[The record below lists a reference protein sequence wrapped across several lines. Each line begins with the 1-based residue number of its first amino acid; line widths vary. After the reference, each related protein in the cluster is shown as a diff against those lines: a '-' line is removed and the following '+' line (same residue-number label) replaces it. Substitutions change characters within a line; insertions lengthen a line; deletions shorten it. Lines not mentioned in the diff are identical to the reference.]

1 MAKGKVRVEVEANT
15 TKAAKQLKA
24 FKQQAEKSTRAFG
37 NGLDGADVPTGFS
50 RVLDKLGKQM
60 DGFKS
65 ANAEGL
71 SSIQSLVPGLNSAEG
86 AMGKLGNVVTMMS
99 NPVTALAG
107 GFVALG
113 AAVNAGMQKMVD
125 LGAPAAAALGKV
137 TTELDLIDKN
147 IGGSRSMEGMAKELQ
162 KMSANGVNSFED
174 LGKAASLLN
183 VAFDGNTSKSME
195 LLRMFDDLAAA
206 TGMSAQD
213 WAGMA
218 AEVKLSGVSIK
229 DLTRLSN
236 RGIPIYQA
244 FADTL
249 GVTAEQAE
257 AMAKAGQIGV
267 EEWLAA
273 ATKLHERYK
282 GLSETMSSNTIEGA
296 QATFDAS
303 KGMKYQAAAESFND
317 ERIKYLNKASDE
329 MQRFAE
335 NPAWNELIGV
345 VGGLKGEFT
354 NFGDVMKEVGEGIL
368 TGLPIQVGR
377 MVADLDG
384 AVAEGVKARN
394 SQKVADVTRGVN
406 EAIGGQLSVGQI
418 EDLLQTMYKGRV
430 KYSEAGLSEDTWQR
444 MIAQVEKALEVAK
457 AAADA
462 KATQDDAAARA
473 ERARVATAKYGT
485 LDDKVKAMSGR
496 NYAPIMLSPDELAG
510 AVEQLK
516 KGLMDGAYEDV
527 KTAEDTLEALEKM
540 LKEYQSET
548 EAAARASERAEKE
561 LADTRKKA
569 ADEALKAK
577 IAVDNAQIAGKAKA
591 LKDVNEAQQDYN
603 KITKELADLQDDR
616 ALQLAEEEH
625 GIYRDKWR
633 DLNMASYDT
642 KEAKLLDA
650 QKEAAQKLADQKKAL
665 ETFDQ
670 RWESARSG
678 LNRFLNTAFN
688 GTALRVQG
696 TAAAG

>member
-99 NPVTALAG
+99 TPVTALAG

-147 IGGSRSMEGMAKELQ
+147 IGGSRSMDGMAKELQ

-267 EEWLAA
+267 EEWMAA
-273 ATKLHERYK
+273 VTKLHERYK

-303 KGMKYQAAAESFND
+303 KGMKYQAAAESYND

-384 AVAEGVKARN
+384 AVAEGVKARR

-462 KATQDDAAARA
+462 KAQQDDAAARA
-473 ERARVATAKYGT
+473 ERSRVAAAKYGT

-516 KGLMDGAYEDV
+516 KGLMDGAYADV
-527 KTAEDTLEALEKM
+527 KTAESTLQALEGL
-540 LKEYQSET
+540 LKEYEGQT
-548 EAAARASERAEKE
+548 AAAARAEKE
-561 LADTRKKA
+561 LADARKKA
-569 ADEALKAK
+569 ADEALNAK
-577 IAVDNAQIAGKAKA
+577 IAVDNAQIAGKAQA
-591 LKDVNEAQQDYN
+591 IKDVNVAQQDYN
-603 KITKELADLQDDR
+603 KITQELVDLQDAR
-616 ALQLAEEEH
+616 ALQLSEEEH
-625 GIYRDKWR
+625 GIYRQKWR
-633 DLNMASYDT
+633 DLGMASYDT

-670 RWESARSG
+670 RWDAARSS

>member
-1 MAKGKVRVEVEANT
+1 MNRT
-15 TKAAKQLKA
+15 LDQLG
-24 FKQQAEKSTRAFG
+24 R
-37 NGLDGADVPTGFS
+37 
-50 RVLDKLGKQM
+50 QM
-60 DGFKS
+60 DSFKS

-71 SSIQSLVPGLNSAEG
+71 ASIQSLVPGLNSAEG
-86 AMGKLGNVVTMMS
+86 AMSKLGNVTAMMS

-107 GFVALG
+107 GFAALG

-147 IGGSRSMEGMAKELQ
+147 IGGSRGMEGMAKELQ

-206 TGMSAQD
+206 TGMSTED
-213 WAGMA
+213 WASMA
-218 AEVKLSGVSIK
+218 SEVKLSGVSIK

-267 EEWLAA
+267 EEWTAA
-273 ATKLHERYK
+273 VTKLHERYK

-303 KGMKYQAAAESFND
+303 KGMKYQAAAEGYNE
-317 ERIKYLNKASDE
+317 ERIRYLNEASAE

-335 NPAWNELIGV
+335 NPAWNELIETAGGIQGV
-345 VGGLKGEFT
+345 FANMADEAKKFGE
-354 NFGDVMKEVGEGIL
+354 DVLI
-368 TGLPIQVGR
+368 GLPITIGR

-394 SQKVADVTRGVN
+394 SQKVAEVTRGVN

-418 EDLLQTMYKGRV
+418 EDLLKTMYKGRV

-457 AAADA
+457 AAAEKQGAIDA
-462 KATQDDAAARA
+462 EAARA
-473 ERARVATAKYGT
+473 ERARLATAKYGT
-485 LDDKVKAMSGR
+485 LEQKVAAVSGR
-496 NYAPIMLSPDELAG
+496 NYAPQILSADELAG
-510 AVEQLK
+510 AVEQMK
-516 KGLMDGAYEDV
+516 KGLMDGAYADV
-527 KTAEDTLEALEKM
+527 KTAEDTLKALEGL

-548 EAAARASERAEKE
+548 AAAARAEKE
-561 LADTRKKA
+561 LADARKKA
-569 ADEALKAK
+569 ADEALNAK
-577 IAVDNAQIAGKAKA
+577 MAESRAQVAARANAIR
-591 LKDVNEAQQDYN
+591 DVNVAQQNYD
-603 KITKELADLQDDR
+603 KITQELADLQEAR

-625 GIYRDKWR
+625 GIYRQKWR
-633 DLNMASYDT
+633 DLGMASYDT
-642 KEAKLLDA
+642 KEAKLLEA
-650 QKEAAQKLADQKKAL
+650 QKAAAQKLDQQKKAL

-670 RWESARSG
+670 RWESARNG
-678 LNRFLNTAFN
+678 LNRFINGAFN
-688 GTALRVQG
+688 GTALRVLG

>member
-15 TKAAKQLKA
+15 TKAAKQLEA
-24 FKQQAEKSTRAFG
+24 FKQQAEKASGSF
-37 NGLDGADVPTGFS
+37 DGANVKTGFS
-50 RVLDKLGKQM
+50 RTLDQLGRQM

-71 SSIQSLVPGLNSAEG
+71 SSLQSLVPGLNSAEG
-86 AMGKLGNVVTMMS
+86 AMSKLGNVTAMMS

-113 AAVNAGMQKMVD
+113 AAVNAGMQKMID

-147 IGGSRSMEGMAKELQ
+147 IGGSRSMDGMAKELQ

-206 TGMSAQD
+206 TGMSAQY

-218 AEVKLSGVSIK
+218 SEVKLSGVSIK

-267 EEWLAA
+267 EEWMAA
-273 ATKLHERYK
+273 VTKLHERYK

-303 KGMKYQAAAESFND
+303 KGMKYQAAAEGYNE
-317 ERIKYLNKASDE
+317 ERIRYLNDASE
-329 MQRFAE
+329 KMQRFAE
-335 NPAWNELIGV
+335 NPAWNELIET
-345 VGGLKGEFT
+345 VGGLKGEFS
-354 NFGDVMKEVGEGIL
+354 NMVDEAKKFGEGVLI
-368 TGLPIQVGR
+368 GLPITIGR
-377 MVADLDG
+377 LVADLDG

-394 SQKVADVTRGVN
+394 SQKVAEVTRGVN

-418 EDLLQTMYKGRV
+418 EDLLKTMRSGNVHYEGAV
-430 KYSEAGLSEDTWQR
+430 SEDQWQR
-444 MIAQVEKALEVAK
+444 MLAQVKDTLETAKASAEDK

-462 KATQDDAAARA
+462 EAAREARAAAA
-473 ERARVATAKYGT
+473 KAKYGT
-485 LDDKVKAMSGR
+485 LDERIAQVSGR
-496 NYAPIMLSPDELAG
+496 NYAPIILKPEELEGAIAQMKKSLMAG
-510 AVEQLK
+510 
-516 KGLMDGAYEDV
+516 DFEDV
-527 KTAEDTLEALEKM
+527 KTAEATLQTLEGL
-540 LKEYQSET
+540 LKEFEGQT
-548 EAAARASERAEKE
+548 AAAARAEKE
-561 LADTRKKA
+561 LADARKKA
-569 ADEALKAK
+569 ADEALNAK
-577 IAVDNAQIAGKAKA
+577 MAESRAQVAARADTIRS
-591 LKDVNEAQQDYN
+591 VNVAQQNYD
-603 KITKELADLQDDR
+603 KITKELADLQEDR

-625 GIYRDKWR
+625 GIYRQKWR
-633 DLNMASYDT
+633 DLDMASYDT
-642 KEAKLLDA
+642 KEAKLLEA
-650 QKEAAQKLADQKKAL
+650 QKEAAQKLAEQKQAL

-670 RWESARSG
+670 RWETARSS
-678 LNRFLNTAFN
+678 LNRFLNNAFN